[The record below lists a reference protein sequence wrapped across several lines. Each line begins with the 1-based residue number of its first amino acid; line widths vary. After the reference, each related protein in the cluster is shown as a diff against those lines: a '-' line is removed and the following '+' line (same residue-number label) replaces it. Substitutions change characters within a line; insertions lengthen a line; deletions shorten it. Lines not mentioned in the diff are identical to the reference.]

1 MLSDPNQPLL
11 NRATQGQ
18 YPLGSVF
25 KIITMAAAL
34 ESKQFTKD
42 STYNCTSQFTELA
55 GITLDDWTFT
65 KGLPA
70 SGMLDLQG
78 GLMRSCNPWF
88 WHIGLNLYQIGLTTA
103 VTDMARG
110 FGLGTETGIGQIAED
125 TGNVPD
131 AASEGDATQLAIGQ
145 GELLVTPLQVAHFV
159 AAVGNGGTLYRPQII
174 EKITPPNGDPTL
186 VFQPEVQGKLPISAE
201 NLKSIQEAMYMVV
214 ENNRGTAYRTFVGM
228 GIPIYGK
235 TGTAQANP
243 GEDPHAWFAGYTDAR
258 NPGKPDIAVVVLVQ
272 NQGEGSEWAA
282 PIFRR
287 IVELYFTGQI
297 SRRYPWESNYYITAT
312 PTSPLDPTIE
322 VTKTPKKKK

>member
-1 MLSDPNQPLL
+1 
-11 NRATQGQ
+11 
-18 YPLGSVF
+18 
-25 KIITMAAAL
+25 
-34 ESKQFTKD
+34 
-42 STYNCTSQFTELA
+42 
-55 GITLDDWTFT
+55 
-65 KGLPA
+65 
-70 SGMLDLQG
+70 
-78 GLMRSCNPWF
+78 
-88 WHIGLNLYQIGLTTA
+88 
-103 VTDMARG
+103 
-110 FGLGTETGIGQIAED
+110 
-125 TGNVPD
+125 
-131 AASEGDATQLAIGQ
+131 
-145 GELLVTPLQVAHFV
+145 
-159 AAVGNGGTLYRPQII
+159 
-174 EKITPPNGDPTL
+174 
-186 VFQPEVQGKLPISAE
+186 
-201 NLKSIQEAMYMVV
+201 MVV

-297 SRRYPWESNYYITAT
+297 SRRFPWESNYYITAT